1 MTRTHAYTK
10 ASANVS
16 TQPAHHFGQAQRKP
30 LKKPKTTFR
39 HTLPPPFLTHGL
51 THAFDSIQSA
61 ELSVLTIVL
70 ANFKEKLFVHFSS
83 HFTTNRC
90 RVSNQAQ
97 LLTHAGSSA
106 YSLSHDFITFKIAIL

>member
-1 MTRTHAYTK
+1 MTRTTAGTR
-10 ASANVS
+10 
-16 TQPAHHFGQAQRKP
+16 PAHHFGQAQRK
-30 LKKPKTTFR
+30 LQKTPKTTFR

-61 ELSVLTIVL
+61 EMSVLTIVA
-70 ANFKEKLFVHFSS
+70 ANLKENFFVHFSS
-83 HFTTNRC
+83 HFTANRC

-106 YSLSHDFITFKIAIL
+106 YSLSHDSITFKIAIL